1 MPQYGGG
8 GYEVR
13 TRRANLSQRM
23 QVAKGLGTRM
33 EALAKRV
40 LARLPLGDACS
51 GITRTSDLR
60 PSPDRSRGRT
70 LTGSREKPP
79 GRCGA
84 LGGRARQLDRS
95 KPAAEHRAEIV
106 ESGMR

>member
-40 LARLPLGDACS
+40 TAPGAASARRCVFRRNKNIGLTSLS
-51 GITRTSDLR
+51 GSV
-60 PSPDRSRGRT
+60 P
-70 LTGSREKPP
+70 
-79 GRCGA
+79 
-84 LGGRARQLDRS
+84 RQNANS
-95 KPAAEHRAEIV
+95 F
-106 ESGMR
+106 

>member
-40 LARLPLGDACS
+40 TGPSR
-51 GITRTSDLR
+51 R
-60 PSPDRSRGRT
+60 PPATVRS
-70 LTGSREKPP
+70 
-79 GRCGA
+79 
-84 LGGRARQLDRS
+84 
-95 KPAAEHRAEIV
+95 
-106 ESGMR
+106 